1 MLSDY
6 ERWVFVYD
14 LIIKPKHPSAPDIT
28 MKDALGR
35 LKLLFDAGKAVK
47 MYFNESRALRLSDLQ
62 INNYSKK
69 ASLLIQMCDKNASD
83 PVFSE
88 LKSGSLRVEPKL
100 DGEGI
105 AVSAHIVLSMLPNKG
120 STNSHLMLAEEVPG
134 IGRTALQSFLQ
145 ALMKEAF
152 EGQEFK
158 NPNTKRMCEQRPML
172 QISSHQS
179 KSLQESLKGGKLL
192 TVTLTS
198 NKKINAFDQN
208 PYTKQVDHVVKLKVV
223 KQPKTLGDK
232 VNFVDQMRN
241 KAHSEGFDNFKVT
254 FRNHEKQDSL
264 EFERNDDAT
273 TKLFT
278 RSEKVSLGEPIKQCE
293 AQIHTN
299 FHEKL
304 LTLMK
309 RI

>member
-14 LIIKPKHPSAPDIT
+14 LTIKPKHPSAPEIAL
-28 MKDALGR
+28 KDALIR
-35 LKLLFDAGKAVK
+35 LKSVFEAGKAVK
-47 MYFNESRALRLSDLQ
+47 MYFNETRAMRLSDLQ

-88 LKSGSLRVEPKL
+88 LKSGSLRVEPKM

-105 AVSAHIVLSMLPNKG
+105 AVSAHVVISMQPNKD
-120 STNSHLMLAEEVPG
+120 STHSYLMLVEDVPG
-134 IGRTALQSFLQ
+134 IGRTALKSFLQ

-152 EGQEFK
+152 DGMEFK
-158 NPNTKRMCEQRPML
+158 NPHTKRMCEQRPML
-172 QISSHQS
+172 EISSHQS

-198 NKKINAFDQN
+198 NKKINQFDKN

-223 KQPKTLGDK
+223 KQPKTLTDK
-232 VNFVDQMRN
+232 VNFVQDMRN
-241 KAHSEGFDNFKVT
+241 KAHAEGFDNFKVT
-254 FRNHEKQDSL
+254 FKNHEKQDSL
-264 EFERNDDAT
+264 EFDYKDDAT

-278 RSEKVSLGEPIKQCE
+278 RTEKISLGDPINQCE
-293 AQIHTN
+293 AKIHDN

-304 LTLMK
+304 LTLIK